1 MYDHG
6 SREQI
11 FQNEK
16 IHDLRSQNVGCVI
29 HVNVELTINNDGCR
43 GREEDN
49 NKLGANFSVNERL
62 VRSLGEV
69 VDGEWHTLQRSW
81 DS

>member
-1 MYDHG
+1 M
-6 SREQI
+6 
-11 FQNEK
+11 
-16 IHDLRSQNVGCVI
+16 
-29 HVNVELTINNDGCR
+29 NVELTINNDGCR

-62 VRSLGEV
+62 VRSLVEV
-69 VDGEWHTLQRSW
+69 VDGEWHILQRSW